1 MGRGFGITAAVGH
14 DVVQQ
19 LAGAAEQRGYTSLW
33 VNDIPHAEGLASL
46 AAAAAGSER
55 IRLGVGVIP
64 LDQRPP
70 ATIAGRIRELGL
82 PHDRLILGIG
92 GGAASDALARMR
104 AGTAELEDSLDVEIV
119 IGALG
124 PKMAELAGEVAEGV
138 LLNWSTPEHA
148 GHTAELVR
156 TAAERAGRPDPE
168 LIAYV
173 RCGLLPGARPR
184 LEEELARYA
193 GVASMDRHVERM
205 GVAAADTC
213 LLSEDAGTLRSG
225 IAAFESVLDE
235 TVVRA
240 ITPSDSI
247 EDLLTLLDACAP

>member
-1 MGRGFGITAAVGH
+1 MGRGFGITAAVNH
-14 DVVQQ
+14 SVVRQ
-19 LAGAAEQRGYTSLW
+19 LAGAAEERGYTSLW
-33 VNDIPHAEGLASL
+33 VNDIPHAEGLAAL
-46 AAAAAGSER
+46 AAAADGSER

-64 LDQRPP
+64 LDGRPP
-70 ATIAGRIRELGL
+70 ASIVERIRELGL

-92 GGAASDALARMR
+92 GGAAGDALARVR
-104 AGTAELEDSLDVEIV
+104 AGAAELERALDVEIV

-124 PKMAELAGEVAEGV
+124 PKMAQLAGEVAEGV
-138 LLNWSTPEHA
+138 LLNWSTTDHA
-148 GHTAELVR
+148 GETAALVR
-156 TAAERAGRPDPE
+156 AAAEGAGRPEPE

-193 GVASMDRHVERM
+193 GVASMDRHVARM

-213 LLSEDAGTLRSG
+213 VLSEDPGALRAG
-225 IAAFESVLDE
+225 IAAFEPVLDE

-247 EDLLTLLDACAP
+247 EDLLTLLDTCAP